1 MNIIISKMTQS
12 MKKIVILFA
21 TVSVLMM
28 VASCQKESPLAADK
42 VKVQIEVA
50 DLEPDTKA
58 IKTGWVAGDK
68 INIWFGDAYWD
79 EVPQLVLTR
88 TAGGTWAHSEI
99 SASVLAGLSATGG
112 TFKAVYEA
120 SNTMFNTAISSA
132 YAYFPNNEWFE
143 YSYGGSVRDAY
154 IRPAILSCYA
164 NAVSYEY
171 DGSTITATITGWHA
185 LTGLQVVVAGLEGD
199 ASDYVATFNNYVD
212 YAGAFYF
219 NPGTKQIERGAYG
232 TCNGLGNAYNWDLGV
247 SNPDGVA
254 FYFNGLNLPA
264 PAPAPGE
271 KIFMTIFLYMKST
284 TTLYYYTFDMTVR
297 YPFSYAMKMPFSSF
311 TEEDMS

>member
-1 MNIIISKMTQS
+1 MNTIISKTTQS
-12 MKKIVILFA
+12 MKKIIILFA

-58 IKTGWVAGDK
+58 IKTGWVTGDK
-68 INIWFGDAYWD
+68 INIWFGDAYWN

-99 SASVLAGLSATGG
+99 SASVLTGLSATGG
-112 TFKAVYEA
+112 KLKAVYEA
-120 SNTMFNTAISSA
+120 SNAMFNSAISSA
-132 YAYFPNNEWFE
+132 YAYFPNSEWFSFT
-143 YSYGGSVRDAY
+143 YRGVVREENV
-154 IRPAILSCYA
+154 RPAILSCYA

-254 FYFNGLNLPA
+254 FYFNGLNIPA

-271 KIFMTIFLYMKST
+271 KIFMTVFLYRKST
-284 TTLYYYTFDMTVR
+284 TKMYYHTFDMTVR
-297 YPFSYAMKMPFSSF
+297 YPFIYAMKMPFSSF